1 MEMFDEVEQ
10 QIRKII
16 AEELQID
23 EQDIR
28 KDSSIAELG
37 GDSLKSLMII
47 SALENHYDITISDE
61 EAAGIKTFKS
71 AADVV
76 RKLIKQ

>member
-1 MEMFDEVEQ
+1 MFDEVEQ
-10 QIRKII
+10 QVRKII
-16 AEELQID
+16 AEELQLD

-28 KDSSIAELG
+28 KDASIAELG

-61 EAAGIKTFKS
+61 EAAGIKTFKG
-71 AADVV
+71 AVDVV
-76 RKLIKQ
+76 GKLIKQ